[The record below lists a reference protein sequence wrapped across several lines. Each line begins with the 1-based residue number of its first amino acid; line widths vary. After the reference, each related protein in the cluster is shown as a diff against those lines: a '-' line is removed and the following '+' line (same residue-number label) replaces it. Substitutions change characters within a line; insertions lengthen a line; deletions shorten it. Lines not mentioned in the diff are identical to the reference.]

1 MINFIS
7 DQCLVRARMENTTE
21 TSGTHAHMTLARF
34 LTGNGKPSDRD
45 RAVDF
50 ASEATSFGPFHLPEP
65 RDEMKRE
72 RHRARNIVEDEM
84 KRERH
89 RARNIVDDRCHSYES
104 QQLTAPTRKMAFA
117 YESRHSLSCAASP
130 SPRRAGSGDGN
141 GAAAIQV

>member
-72 RHRARNIVEDEM
+72 RHRARNIV
-84 KRERH
+84 
-89 RARNIVDDRCHSYES
+89 DDRCHSYES